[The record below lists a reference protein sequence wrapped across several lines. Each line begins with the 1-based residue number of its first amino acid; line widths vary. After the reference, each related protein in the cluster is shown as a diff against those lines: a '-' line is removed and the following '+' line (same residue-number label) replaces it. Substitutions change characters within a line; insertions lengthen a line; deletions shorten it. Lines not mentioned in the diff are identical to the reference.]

1 MTNKISYSAVV
12 LTEASHNILKQACES
27 ELGDVNWKTYCHH
40 ATINMGQLP
49 LELKPLIGQEVTL
62 TVTGFRKNNKV
73 AAVLVEKPTELAPF
87 IKNEYFHV
95 TVAVDT
101 LAGGKPFMSNQMLS
115 DGPAYNP
122 DPIKP
127 VNFSITG
134 TIQEVQ

>member
-12 LTEASHNILKQACES
+12 LTESSHNLLKQACQS
-27 ELGDVNWKTYCHH
+27 ELSGVNWKTYCHH
-40 ATINMGQLP
+40 ATINMGELP
-49 LELKPLIGQEVTL
+49 PELKPLIGQEVTL
-62 TVTGFRKNNKV
+62 VVTGFRKNEKV
-73 AAVLVEKPTELAPF
+73 AAVLVEKPAELNPF

-101 LAGGKPFMSNQMLS
+101 LNGGKPFMSNQMLH

-122 DPIKP
+122 DPLKP